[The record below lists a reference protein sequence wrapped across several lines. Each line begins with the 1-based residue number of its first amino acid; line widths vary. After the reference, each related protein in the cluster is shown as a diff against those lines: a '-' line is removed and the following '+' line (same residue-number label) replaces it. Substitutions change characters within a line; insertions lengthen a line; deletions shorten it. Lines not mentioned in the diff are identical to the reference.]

1 MITTLIAMA
10 MFSMARQTPN
20 LHLTCPVTGEEI
32 STPVAVFNYKGAA
45 YSMCC
50 GMCPGPFSKTP
61 DKFLTP
67 DKVKDKTV
75 GVGYF
80 DPVSGVAVRPNA
92 LRPKTDSVGPSVYE
106 GVAYFFQNADDK
118 KAFDAEPKK
127 YTVVPPKEALYC
139 PVMQQDVPDLA
150 HSGGYTDV
158 NGVRYYICCSQCAG
172 ELKANPSKYLDAKA
186 ATYVHDVVA
195 VQAKTKSK

>member
-1 MITTLIAMA
+1 MA
-10 MFSMARQTPN
+10 LFATAPQQPN
-20 LHLTCPVTGEEI
+20 LHLVCPVTGEDIE
-32 STPVAVFNYKGAA
+32 TPFMVFDYKGAA

-50 GMCPGPFSKTP
+50 PMCPGPFSKDP
-61 DKFLTP
+61 EKFLTA

-80 DPVSGVAVRPNA
+80 DPVSGIAVRPNA
-92 LRPKTDSVGPSVYE
+92 LRAKTDSVGPSVYH

-118 KAFDAEPKK
+118 KTFDADPTK
-127 YTVVPPKEALYC
+127 YTTVPAKEALYC

-172 ELKANPSKYLDAKA
+172 ELKANPTKYLDAKA

-195 VQAKTKSK
+195 VQVKKKDK